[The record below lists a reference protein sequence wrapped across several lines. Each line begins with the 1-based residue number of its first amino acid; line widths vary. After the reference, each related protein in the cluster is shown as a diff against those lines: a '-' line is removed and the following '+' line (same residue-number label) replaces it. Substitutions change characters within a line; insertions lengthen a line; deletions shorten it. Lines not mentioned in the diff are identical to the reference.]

1 MARLAG
7 PATPERPPLICLMGP
22 TASGKTDLAMHL
34 FDRFPCE
41 LVSVDSVL
49 VYRGMNIGAAKPDAE
64 TLARYP
70 HHLIDI
76 LDPAEPYSAARFR
89 DDALALMRDITARGK
104 VPVLVG
110 GTMLYFKALMGGLAV
125 MPSADPAVRARIEAL
140 AQEQGWEAVHTA
152 MAAADPEA
160 GARIHP
166 NDPQRI
172 QRAYEVFLSSGITLS
187 EWHRRQHAEKASGQA
202 PESGVLPYT
211 VRYLAVAPQERSVL
225 HQRIAER
232 FSLMLQQGLI
242 SEVEALHARGDL
254 DVSMPSIRAVGYRQ
268 VWDYL
273 DGRLDYEQ
281 MRERGIIAT
290 RQLAKRQF
298 TWLRGWHAPIEW
310 LDSLDPKRFERA
322 LKVLEAVAI

>member
-1 MARLAG
+1 MASVSGTSGL
-7 PATPERPPLICLMGP
+7 PPLVCLMGP
-22 TASGKTDLAMHL
+22 TASGKTDLAMYL
-34 FDRFPCE
+34 YDQFPCE

-49 VYRGMNIGAAKPDAE
+49 VYRGMDIGSAKPDVQ
-64 TLARYP
+64 TLQRYP

-89 DDALALMRDITARGK
+89 DDALALIRDITARGR
-104 VPVLVG
+104 VPLLVG
-110 GTMLYFKALMGGLAV
+110 GTMLYFKALAGGLAS
-125 MPSADPAVRARIEAL
+125 MPSADPVVRARIDAM
-140 AQEQGWEAVHTA
+140 AQEQGWPAVH
-152 MAAADPEA
+152 AALAQVDPVSAE
-160 GARIHP
+160 RIHR

-172 QRAYEVFLSSGITLS
+172 SRAYEVFLGSGITLTQ
-187 EWHRRQHAEKASGQA
+187 WHERQHAEKAADQTPGG
-202 PESGVLPYT
+202 GVLPYT

-225 HQRIAER
+225 HERIAER

-242 SEVEALHARGDL
+242 SEVEALHVRGDL

-273 DGRLDYEQ
+273 EGQLSYEQ
-281 MRERGIIAT
+281 MHERGVIAT

-298 TWLRGWHAPIEW
+298 TWLRGWNEPIEW

-322 LKVLEAVAI
+322 LKVLQTASL

>member
-1 MARLAG
+1 MSAVSGTSAL
-7 PATPERPPLICLMGP
+7 PPLVCLMGP
-22 TASGKTDLAMHL
+22 TASGKTDLAMYL
-34 FDRFPCE
+34 YDQFPCE

-49 VYRGMNIGAAKPDAE
+49 VYRGMDVGSAKPDAQ
-64 TLARYP
+64 TLQRYP

-89 DDALALMRDITARGK
+89 DDALALIQDITARGR
-104 VPVLVG
+104 VPLLVG
-110 GTMLYFKALMGGLAV
+110 GTMLYFKALAGGLAS
-125 MPSADPAVRARIEAL
+125 MPSADPVVRARIEAMAL
-140 AQEQGWEAVHTA
+140 EQGWPAVH
-152 MAAADPEA
+152 AALAQVDPASTE
-160 GARIHP
+160 RIHP

-172 QRAYEVFLSSGITLS
+172 SRAYEVFLGSGITLTQ
-187 EWHRRQHAEKASGQA
+187 WHERQHAEKAADQTPG
-202 PESGVLPYT
+202 SGVLPYT
-211 VRYLAVAPQERSVL
+211 VRYLAVAPRERSVL
-225 HQRIAER
+225 HERIAER

-273 DGRLDYEQ
+273 EGRLSYEQ
-281 MRERGIIAT
+281 MHERGVIAT

-298 TWLRGWHAPIEW
+298 TWLRGWNEPIEW

-322 LKVLEAVAI
+322 LKVLQTASL

>member
-1 MARLAG
+1 MSAVSGTSAL
-7 PATPERPPLICLMGP
+7 PPLVCLMGP
-22 TASGKTDLAMHL
+22 TASGKTDLAMYL
-34 FDRFPCE
+34 YDQFPCE

-49 VYRGMNIGAAKPDAE
+49 VYRGMDIGSAKPDAQ
-64 TLARYP
+64 TLQRYP

-89 DDALALMRDITARGK
+89 DDALALMQDITARGR
-104 VPVLVG
+104 VPLLVG
-110 GTMLYFKALMGGLAV
+110 GTMLYFKALAGGLAN
-125 MPSADPAVRARIEAL
+125 MPSAEPEVRARIEAMAL
-140 AQEQGWEAVHTA
+140 EQGWPAVH
-152 MAAADPEA
+152 AALAQVDPVSAE
-160 GARIHP
+160 RIHP

-172 QRAYEVFLSSGITLS
+172 SRAYEVFLGSGITLTQ
-187 EWHRRQHAEKASGQA
+187 WHDRQHAEKAADQTPG
-202 PESGVLPYT
+202 SGVLPYT
-211 VRYLAVAPQERSVL
+211 VRYLAVAPRERSVL
-225 HQRIAER
+225 HERIAER

-273 DGRLDYEQ
+273 EGRLSYEQ
-281 MRERGIIAT
+281 MHERGVIAT

-298 TWLRGWHAPIEW
+298 TWLRGWNEPIEW

-322 LKVLEAVAI
+322 LKVLQTASL

>member
-1 MARLAG
+1 MSAVSGTSAL
-7 PATPERPPLICLMGP
+7 PPLVCLMGP
-22 TASGKTDLAMHL
+22 TASGKTDLAMYL
-34 FDRFPCE
+34 YDQFPCE

-49 VYRGMNIGAAKPDAE
+49 VYRGMDIGSAKPDAQ
-64 TLARYP
+64 TLQRYP

-89 DDALALMRDITARGK
+89 DDALALIQDITARGR
-104 VPVLVG
+104 VPLLVG
-110 GTMLYFKALMGGLAV
+110 GTMLYFKALAGGLAS
-125 MPSADPAVRARIEAL
+125 MPSADPVVRARIEAMAL
-140 AQEQGWEAVHTA
+140 EQGWPAVH
-152 MAAADPEA
+152 AALAQVDPASAE
-160 GARIHP
+160 RIHP

-172 QRAYEVFLSSGITLS
+172 SRAYEVFLGSGITLTQ
-187 EWHRRQHAEKASGQA
+187 WHERQHAEKAADQTPG
-202 PESGVLPYT
+202 SGVLPYT
-211 VRYLAVAPQERSVL
+211 VRYLAVAPRERSVL
-225 HQRIAER
+225 HERIAER

-273 DGRLDYEQ
+273 EGRLSYEQ
-281 MRERGIIAT
+281 MHERGVIAT

-298 TWLRGWHAPIEW
+298 TWLRGWNEPIEW

-322 LKVLEAVAI
+322 LKVLQTASL

>member
-1 MARLAG
+1 MSAVSGTSAL
-7 PATPERPPLICLMGP
+7 PPLVCLMGP
-22 TASGKTDLAMHL
+22 TASGKTDLAMYL
-34 FDRFPCE
+34 YDQFPCE

-49 VYRGMNIGAAKPDAE
+49 VYRGMDVGSAKPDAQ
-64 TLARYP
+64 TLQRYP

-89 DDALALMRDITARGK
+89 DDALALIEDITARGR
-104 VPVLVG
+104 VPLLVG
-110 GTMLYFKALMGGLAV
+110 GTMLYFKALAGGLAS
-125 MPSADPAVRARIEAL
+125 MPSADPVVRARIEAMAL
-140 AQEQGWEAVHTA
+140 EQGWPAVH
-152 MAAADPEA
+152 AALAQVDPASAE
-160 GARIHP
+160 RIHP

-172 QRAYEVFLSSGITLS
+172 SRAYEVFLGSGITLTQ
-187 EWHRRQHAEKASGQA
+187 WHERQHAEKAADQTPG
-202 PESGVLPYT
+202 SGVLPYT
-211 VRYLAVAPQERSVL
+211 VRYLAVAPRERSVL
-225 HQRIAER
+225 HERIAER

-273 DGRLDYEQ
+273 EGRLSYEQ
-281 MRERGIIAT
+281 MHERGVIAT

-298 TWLRGWHAPIEW
+298 TWLRGWNEPIEW

-322 LKVLEAVAI
+322 LKVLQTASL

>member
-1 MARLAG
+1 MSAVSGTSAL
-7 PATPERPPLICLMGP
+7 PPLICLMGP
-22 TASGKTDLAMHL
+22 TASGKTDLAMYL
-34 FDRFPCE
+34 YDQFPCE

-49 VYRGMNIGAAKPDAE
+49 VYRGMDVGSAKPDAQ
-64 TLARYP
+64 TLQRYP

-89 DDALALMRDITARGK
+89 DDALALIQDITARGR
-104 VPVLVG
+104 VPLLVG
-110 GTMLYFKALMGGLAV
+110 GTMLYFKALAGGLAS
-125 MPSADPAVRARIEAL
+125 MPSADPVVRARIEAMAL
-140 AQEQGWEAVHTA
+140 EQGWPAVH
-152 MAAADPEA
+152 AALAQVDPASAE
-160 GARIHP
+160 RIHP

-172 QRAYEVFLSSGITLS
+172 SRAYEVFLGSGITLTQ
-187 EWHRRQHAEKASGQA
+187 WHERQHAEKAADQTPG
-202 PESGVLPYT
+202 SGVLPYT
-211 VRYLAVAPQERSVL
+211 VRYLAVAPRERSVL
-225 HQRIAER
+225 HERIAER

-273 DGRLDYEQ
+273 EGRLSYEQ
-281 MRERGIIAT
+281 MHERGVIAT

-298 TWLRGWHAPIEW
+298 TWLRGWNEPIEW

-322 LKVLEAVAI
+322 LKALQTASL

>member
-1 MARLAG
+1 MSAVSGTSAL
-7 PATPERPPLICLMGP
+7 PPLVCLMGP
-22 TASGKTDLAMHL
+22 TASGKTDLAMYL
-34 FDRFPCE
+34 YDQFPCE

-49 VYRGMNIGAAKPDAE
+49 VYRGMDVGPAKPDAQ
-64 TLARYP
+64 TLQRYP

-89 DDALALMRDITARGK
+89 DDALALIQDITARGR
-104 VPVLVG
+104 VPLLVG
-110 GTMLYFKALMGGLAV
+110 GTMLYFKALAGGLAS
-125 MPSADPAVRARIEAL
+125 MPSADPVVRARIEAMAL
-140 AQEQGWEAVHTA
+140 EQGWPAVH
-152 MAAADPEA
+152 AALAQVDPASAE
-160 GARIHP
+160 RIHP

-172 QRAYEVFLSSGITLS
+172 SRAYEVFLGSGITLTQ
-187 EWHRRQHAEKASGQA
+187 WHERQHAEKAADQTPG
-202 PESGVLPYT
+202 SGVLPYT
-211 VRYLAVAPQERSVL
+211 VRYLAVAPRERSVL
-225 HQRIAER
+225 HERIAER

-273 DGRLDYEQ
+273 EGRLSYEQ
-281 MRERGIIAT
+281 MHERGVIAT

-298 TWLRGWHAPIEW
+298 TWLRGWNEPIEW

-322 LKVLEAVAI
+322 LKVLQTASL